1 MTAAPAPNPP
11 PEPTPAEPPTAPGS
25 DPVTLQPHYGVGLT
39 VLAAGLAALG
49 LLPLWSGAPL
59 ITLLVGGFGLFLL
72 LQSALLRL
80 EFHGD
85 ALLVRRGD
93 TLLRRFPYD
102 EWQAWRVFW
111 PGLPVLFYFREV
123 RSIHFLP
130 VLFDPATL
138 QSQLRLRLAGLA
150 RPAEDD
156 APPV

>member
-1 MTAAPAPNPP
+1 MNAAPAPTPP
-11 PEPTPAEPPTAPGS
+11 PEPTPAPGT

-49 LLPLWSGAPL
+49 LLPVWSGAPL
-59 ITLLVGGFGLFLL
+59 IALVVGGFGLFLL

-80 EFHGD
+80 EFGGD

-102 EWQAWRVFW
+102 EWKAWRVFW
-111 PGLPVLFYFREV
+111 PGLPALFYFREV
-123 RSIHFLP
+123 RSIHLLP
-130 VLFDPATL
+130 VLFDPVTL
-138 QSQLRLRLAGLA
+138 QSQLRQRLAHL
-150 RPAEDD
+150 AEDE